1 VSEAFRAH
9 NITYEASARDR
20 SAIDHELLPLVQ
32 SHRVRLLD
40 HPELLRELRGLE
52 RRRGASGRDRID
64 HAPSAH
70 DDRANAASGAVVLAA
85 TPLAPLT
92 FTYGDEAITEDMA
105 VEKAASAS
113 MVKDAIVQ
121 TGWYWPE

>member
-1 VSEAFRAH
+1 MGRLFDGRRLH
-9 NITYEASARDR
+9 EASPRDR
-20 SAIDHELLPLVQ
+20 SAIYHELLPLVQ

-64 HAPSAH
+64 HALSAH
-70 DDRANAASGAVVLAA
+70 DDRANAVSGAVVLAA

-92 FTYGDEAITEDMA
+92 FTYGNATVTDEDMA
-105 VEKAASAS
+105 VERAASVS
-113 MVKDAIVQ
+113 LVKDAITQ
-121 TGWYWPE
+121 TGWFWPE